1 MATMVSYNARMRDSE
16 KRWIGVWLMVVMVSA
31 AALQVGCSRNEPDAA
46 KALQLTDVES
56 GWFDAGI
63 VNGQNKL
70 VPTVS
75 FRVKNVADA
84 SISSVSFNTVFR
96 VIGDPKELSASFL
109 RGIDT
114 LKPAESTQPM
124 VARSTLGYTS
134 PEPRLQMLQHSQ
146 FKDVEAEVFAKHRS
160 NQWVSLGKYTVKRQ
174 LITQ

>member
-1 MATMVSYNARMRDSE
+1 MLTMVSYNAGMRHSA
-16 KRWIGVWLMVVMVSA
+16 KRWGGVWLMVMLCA
-31 AALQVGCSRNEPDAA
+31 AALQVGCSQNEPDVA
-46 KALQLTDVES
+46 KALQLEDVES

-75 FRVKNVADA
+75 FRVKNVADRPL
-84 SISSVSFNTVFR
+84 SYVSFNTVFK
-96 VIGDPKELSASFL
+96 VIGDPKELSASYLKGF
-109 RGIDT
+109 DT
-114 LKPAESTQPM
+114 LKPGDSSQPM
-124 VARSTLGYTS
+124 VARSSLGYTS

-146 FKDVEAEVFAKHRS
+146 FKDVEAEVFAKHGS